1 MDGGTERTVTAG
13 DNLDAGTL
21 LSIITR
27 LESLDREK
35 KAIAKD
41 AKEIK
46 DEAKAAGFTLGVIN
60 MILRERRQDPEDVEE
75 FNRELERY
83 KAALDN
89 VTAEDL

>member
-1 MDGGTERTVTAG
+1 MDGATERTVAAG

-41 AKEIK
+41 VKEIK
-46 DEAKAAGFTLGVIN
+46 DEAKGAGFTLGVIN
-60 MILRERRQDPEDVEE
+60 MILRERRQDPNDVEE
-75 FNRELERY
+75 FNREFERY

>member
-1 MDGGTERTVTAG
+1 MDGGTAGPG

-27 LESLDREK
+27 LENLDREK
-35 KAIAKD
+35 QSIAEDVKAIKA
-41 AKEIK
+41 
-46 DEAKAAGFTLGVIN
+46 EAKAAGFTVGVIA
-60 MILRERRQDPEDVEE
+60 MILRERRQDPDDVEE

-83 KAALDN
+83 KHAIEN